1 MGDPN
6 PQATDEPGRVAAL
19 DFGMARIGVAVAD
32 ELGLLAHPRP
42 FVAAKP
48 PARALAE
55 ILRLVRHEQVTR
67 LLVGLPRNMDGTEG
81 MAARRVRK
89 FVVSLEEKVRI
100 PIELVDERLSTVE
113 AQSRLHAAGRTEKSS
128 RTLIDSASAA
138 ILLQSWL
145 DGRGRRERE

>member
-1 MGDPN
+1 MGDLLPKG
-6 PQATDEPGRVAAL
+6 PAEPGRVAAI
-19 DFGMARIGVAVAD
+19 DYGMARIGLAVAD

-48 PARALAE
+48 PARALSE
-55 ILRLVRHEQVTR
+55 ILRFVRQERVTQ
-67 LLVGLPRNMDGTEG
+67 LLVGLPLNMDGSEG
-81 MAARRVRK
+81 IAARRVRK
-89 FVVSLEEKVRI
+89 FAQGLEEKVRI

-113 AQSRLHAAGRTEKSS
+113 AQARLHAAGKSEKSS

-145 DGRGRRERE
+145 DGRVHRERE